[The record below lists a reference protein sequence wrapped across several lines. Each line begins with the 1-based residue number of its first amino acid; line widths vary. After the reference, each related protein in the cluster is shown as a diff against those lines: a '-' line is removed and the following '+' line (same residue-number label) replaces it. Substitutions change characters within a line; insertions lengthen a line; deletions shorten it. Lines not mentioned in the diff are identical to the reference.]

1 MVSYMPDVCLLDVAV
16 AISKEPDSN
25 LPSLGKEL
33 TSVDLLALVYR
44 GY

>member
-1 MVSYMPDVCLLDVAV
+1 MVSCMPDVSLADLAL
-16 AISKEPDSN
+16 AISKEPDRS

-33 TSVDLLALVYR
+33 TSVDLLALVCR